1 MTDLAADRRYP
12 WLEEQLTSGATV
24 VTGSRRLARDLVDAW
39 SERQVAAGNLAW
51 ETPSIHYWPDWLSRL
66 LANAG
71 DPSQVPQRLN
81 VSSVSILWEQSLAG
95 RVPAEVLSVGGMVR
109 QASLAWQ
116 RLCEWEVGV
125 GDLAAAASTDD
136 ERLFAAAAK
145 EYAKRLQEKGWAD
158 PGGIPIAVSKLLR
171 ADPSLAPSQLVV
183 AGIDRRSPAAAG
195 ILELLAE
202 QGCWVTDVPAAERT
216 QQVRIVS
223 FADESAELRA
233 AGRWAQQ
240 VLASAPSTRIAI
252 VVPGLEN
259 AADRTARLI
268 REGLVPGWQYGRPAH
283 RAAANVSFGR
293 RLADY
298 PGIALALLLLRWV
311 TRGLPGA
318 EIGILLRSNLMGS
331 AEKGGRARLELALR
345 SYPDRE
351 WTPAQIRAVMTGRDE
366 TPDACAFVE
375 LADSL
380 ATHAV
385 APGDERLAPSDW
397 VRRMDAVLEQAGWP
411 GPGSQDSKAFQ
422 LVNRWRE
429 LLNDFA
435 QIEAVAEKMSWA
447 EAVARIS
454 SLAAETVWQPES
466 GRGAVQVLGPLEA
479 FGMEFDR
486 VWVCGMDATQWPPPS
501 RPLPLVSR
509 ALQRERNMPDAT
521 PADTLAFARRLLK
534 RLTGAAQDCV
544 LSWSEARE
552 DAELTASTLLDG
564 IASESAAD
572 LERLADPGWAAASLV
587 GQADTVVIENDQAP
601 AVGADERVLGG
612 AYTIQRQYKEPFSAF
627 VFGRL
632 GVRTPDPY
640 VTGLSPSVR
649 GRIIHDALYNL
660 LADRPDQAAM
670 AGWSDDERTRRIGSA
685 IDASLEIQGRHADEV
700 LQRIIGLERRRLH
713 KLLADFLVRESMR
726 PAFAVTEVEKCLE
739 YRRAGLTLG
748 FQVDRIDQL
757 PDGRCLVVD
766 YKTGA
771 TKTFLAKDGSLKDLQ
786 LVAYADALQS
796 NIAGMLFINVD
807 PKEIVLR
814 GAGEGWRSKADPGWP
829 ERLDDWYEALQAVVA
844 GLAAG
849 DASIDIQQH
858 ASEGR
863 SLNILSR
870 LEEQKRVS

>member
-1 MTDLAADRRYP
+1 MTDSAADRRYP
-12 WLEEQLTSGATV
+12 WLEEQLTNGASV

-39 SERQVAAGNLAW
+39 SERQAAAGKLAW
-51 ETPSIHYWPDWLSRL
+51 ETPSIHYWPDWLSGL
-66 LANAG
+66 LANAD
-71 DPSQVPQRLN
+71 DPSLVPQRLN
-81 VSSVSILWEQSLAG
+81 ALSVSILWEQCLAG
-95 RVPAEVLSVGGMVR
+95 RVPDGVLSVGGVVR

-125 GDLAAAASTDD
+125 GALAAAASTDD

-145 EYAKRLQEKGWAD
+145 EYAKRLQKKGWTD
-158 PGGIPIAVSKLLR
+158 PGGILAAVSKLLR
-171 ADPSLAPSQLVV
+171 ADPSLAPGQLAV
-183 AGIDRRSPAAAG
+183 AGFDRRSPAAAE
-195 ILELLAE
+195 ILGVLAD
-202 QGCWVTDVPAAERT
+202 QGCRVTEVPAAERS
-216 QQVRIVS
+216 QRIRIVS

-351 WTPAQIRAVMTGRDE
+351 WTPAEIRAVTAGRDD

-380 ATHAV
+380 AAY
-385 APGDERLAPSDW
+385 AAASGDERLAPIEW
-397 VRRMDAVLEQAGWP
+397 VKRVDAVLEQAGWP
-411 GPGSQDSKAFQ
+411 GPGPQDSKAFQ

-435 QIEAVAEKMSWA
+435 QIEAVAENLSWA

-486 VWVCGMDATQWPPPS
+486 VWVCGMDATQWPPTS
-501 RPLPLVSR
+501 RPLPFISR

-521 PADTLAFARRLLK
+521 PADTLAFARRLLE
-534 RLTGAAQDCV
+534 RLTGAAPACV

-564 IASESAAD
+564 IDSASAAD
-572 LERLADPGWAAASLV
+572 LEGLVDPGWAAASFV
-587 GQADTVVIENDQAP
+587 GQMDTVLVENDQAP
-601 AVGADERVLGG
+601 PVSADEKVRGG

-649 GRIIHDALYNL
+649 GSIIHNALHNL
-660 LADRPDQAAM
+660 LTDRPDQAAM
-670 AGWSDDERTRRIGSA
+670 ASWSDEERTRRVGSA
-685 IDASLEIQGRHADEV
+685 IDAALESQGRHADAV

-726 PAFAVTEVEKCLE
+726 PAFAVTEVEKCVE
-739 YRRAGLTLG
+739 YRHAGLTLG
-748 FQVDRIDQL
+748 FRIDRIDQL

-771 TKTFLAKDGSLKDLQ
+771 TKTFLAQNGSLKDMQ

-796 NIAGMLFINVD
+796 EVAGMLFINVD
-807 PKEIVLR
+807 PKEVVLR
-814 GAGEGWRSKADPGWP
+814 GAGEGWRRKADPDWP
-829 ERLDDWYEALQAVVA
+829 EKLGDWCEALHAVVA

-858 ASEGR
+858 GSEGR
-863 SLNILSR
+863 TLNILSR
-870 LEEQKRVS
+870 LEELKRVS